1 MGKTY
6 TDFSQLSK
14 GMFKKS
20 TPVEEM
26 KPLPKTNVVG
36 GDDVLSFFGLNT
48 PEMPTGASGDAGED
62 GRILALE
69 ADVRAVR
76 AESAAL
82 EAAKAKAERKAGD
95 LESQLAA
102 ERQMREAAEAE
113 RERLRG
119 EVMRLRNELEDALTT
134 PAAPSA
140 TVASVQEMR
149 VDGLLRSPTTVEAF
163 PGEVREHIL
172 AALSEAHEA
181 AESSERERR
190 AEILG
195 DVLSTNKTNGELERR
210 RKELRQIIKDT
221 GSFVDA
227 RTIVAMERLGFKY
240 VLGNKHWKID
250 YTNVRIPMSKTPS
263 DHRAALNTATD
274 IANRCF

>member
-1 MGKTY
+1 MGKTF

-20 TPVEEM
+20 APVEEI
-26 KPLPKTNVVG
+26 KPLPKTNAVS
-36 GDDVLSFFGLNT
+36 GDDALSFFGLNA
-48 PEMPTGASGDAGED
+48 PETPTGASVGRAGD

-82 EAAKAKAERKAGD
+82 EAAKAEAERKAGD
-95 LESQLAA
+95 LERQLAA

-119 EVMRLRNELEDALTT
+119 EVMRLRNELEDALTA
-134 PAAPSA
+134 PPAPSA
-140 TVASVQEMR
+140 IAAPVQEVR
-149 VDGLLRSPTTVEAF
+149 VDGLLRSPTTEEAF
-163 PGEVREHIL
+163 PGEVREHVL
-172 AALSEAHEA
+172 AALSDVLDSAKH
-181 AESSERERR
+181 SDRERR

-195 DVLSTNKTNGELERR
+195 DVLSTNKADGELERR

-227 RTIVAMERLGFKY
+227 RTIAAMERLGFKY
-240 VLGNKHWKID
+240 VSGNKHWKID
-250 YTNVRIPMSKTPS
+250 YANVRIPMSKTPS

>member
-14 GMFKKS
+14 GMFRKS
-20 TPVEEM
+20 SPVEEI
-26 KPLPKTNVVG
+26 KPLPKTTAVG
-36 GDDVLSFFGLNT
+36 EDDALSFFGLNA
-48 PEMPTGASGDAGED
+48 PETPTGASGGGSGDE
-62 GRILALE
+62 RILALE
-69 ADVRAVR
+69 ADVRTVR

-82 EAAKAKAERKAGD
+82 EVAKVEAERKAGD
-95 LESQLAA
+95 LERQLAA

-119 EVMRLRNELEDALTT
+119 EVMRLRNELEDVLTT
-134 PAAPSA
+134 PPAASA
-140 TVASVQEMR
+140 AAEPVREVR
-149 VDGLLRSPTTVEAF
+149 IDGILKPPKTAELF

-172 AALSEAHEA
+172 ATLSDALDSAKH
-181 AESSERERR
+181 SDRERR

-195 DVLSTNKTNGELERR
+195 DVLAATKPSGELDSR
-210 RKELRQIIKDT
+210 RKALRQIIKDT

-227 RTIVAMERLGFKY
+227 STIAAMERLGFKY
-240 VLGNKHWKID
+240 VSGNKHWKID
-250 YTNVRIPMSKTPS
+250 YANVRIPMSKTPS